1 MVTLK
6 DIAQKTQLSTA
17 TISRV
22 LKEDASLSVSPD
34 TRAKVFAIA
43 QELGYTK
50 HLSKQRPDSSVRK
63 IGILQWYTESRELD
77 DLYYYS
83 IRISLE
89 QRAFALGYDI
99 VRCFHDIASPL
110 LKEVDAVIAIG
121 KFSQQQ
127 MTELAGIHKQLVF
140 VDFDTLADGFSC
152 VTTDFNR
159 SVIQVIDHYLEQGI
173 TEIGMIAGQEETY
186 DKELTLS
193 DPRLRTFK
201 QYLSDRDLYQNR
213 FVFTGPFT
221 SQAGYQLMK
230 EAIDNLGDDLPAAF
244 FVANDSLAVG
254 ALRALHEAQIS
265 VPNRVQ
271 IITFNDTPITKQVYP
286 TLSSI
291 TVFTEEMGIQAVDL
305 VDAMLKKPTTYHPRM
320 VKLGTQLTLRESSL

>member
-6 DIAQKTQLSTA
+6 DIAQKTKLSTA
-17 TISRV
+17 TVSRV

-34 TRAKVFAIA
+34 TRKKVFAIA

-50 HLSKQRPDSSVRK
+50 HLSKQRPDGSVRK
-63 IGILQWYTESRELD
+63 IGIIQWYTKSRELD

-89 QRAFALGYDI
+89 QRALELGYDI
-99 VRCFHDIASPL
+99 VRCFHDISSPL
-110 LKEVDAVIAIG
+110 LKEVDALIAIG
-121 KFSQQQ
+121 KFSHQQ
-127 MTELAGIHKQLVF
+127 MTELAHFHKPLVF

-159 SVIQVIDHYLEQGI
+159 SVMQVIDHYLEQGI
-173 TEIGMIAGQEETY
+173 REIGMIAGQEETY
-186 DKELTLS
+186 DKEVTLL

-201 QYLSDRDLYQNR
+201 QYLSDRDLYQDR
-213 FVFTGPFT
+213 FVFTGSFT
-221 SQAGYQLMK
+221 SQSGYQLMK
-230 EAIDNLGDDLPAAF
+230 EAIDKLGDDLPTAF

-254 ALRALHEAQIS
+254 ALRALHEAQIA

-286 TLSSI
+286 ALSSI

-305 VDAMLKKPTTYHPRM
+305 VHAMLHKPANFHPRM

>member
-22 LKEDASLSVSPD
+22 LKDDASLSVSPD
-34 TRAKVFAIA
+34 TRKKVFAIA

-50 HLSKQRPDSSVRK
+50 HLTKQQPDGNIRK
-63 IGILQWYTESRELD
+63 IGILQWYTESKELD

-99 VRCFHDIASPL
+99 VRCFHDIDSPL
-110 LKEVDAVIAIG
+110 LKEVDALIAIG
-121 KFSQQQ
+121 KFSQHQ
-127 MTELAGIHKQLVF
+127 MAELARLHKQLVF

-152 VTTDFNR
+152 VTTDFKR

-173 TEIGMIAGQEETY
+173 KEIGMIAGQEETY
-186 DKELTLS
+186 DKEVTLL

-201 QYLSDRDLYQNR
+201 QYLTDRNLYQEQ
-213 FVFTGPFT
+213 FVFTGSFT
-221 SQAGYQLMK
+221 SQSGYQLMK
-230 EAIDNLGDDLPAAF
+230 EAIDSLGNNLPPAF
-244 FVANDSLAVG
+244 FIANDSLAVG
-254 ALRALHEAQIS
+254 ALRALQEAQIA
-265 VPNRVQ
+265 VPDRVQ

-286 TLSSI
+286 ALSSI

-305 VDAMLKKPTTYHPRM
+305 VDTMLKKPTNYHPRM
-320 VKLGTQLTLRESSL
+320 VKLGTQLTLRKSSL

>member
-17 TISRV
+17 TVSRV

-34 TRAKVFAIA
+34 TREKVFTIA

-50 HLSKQRPDSSVRK
+50 HLNKQQLDSSTRK

-89 QRAFALGYDI
+89 QHAFALGYDI
-99 VRCFHDIASPL
+99 VRCFHDISSPL
-110 LKEVDAVIAIG
+110 LKEVDALIAIG

-127 MTELAGIHKQLVF
+127 MTELAKQHKQLVF
-140 VDFDTLADGFSC
+140 VDFDTLAEGFSC

-159 SVIQVIDHYLEQGI
+159 SVIRVIDHYLEQGI

-186 DKELTLS
+186 DKKMTLL

-201 QYLSDRDLYQNR
+201 QYLSDHHLYQKR

-230 EAIDNLGDDLPAAF
+230 DAIDSLGEDLPTAF
-244 FVANDSLAVG
+244 FIANDSLAVG
-254 ALRALHEAQIS
+254 ALRALQEAQIT

-271 IITFNDTPITKQVYP
+271 LITFNDTPITKQVYP
-286 TLSSI
+286 ALSSI

-305 VDAMLKKPTTYHPRM
+305 VDAMLQKPTTYHPRM

>member
-6 DIAQKTQLSTA
+6 DIAKKTQLSTA

-22 LKEDASLSVSPD
+22 LKEDTSLSVSPD
-34 TRAKVFAIA
+34 TREKVFAIA

-50 HLSKQRPDSSVRK
+50 HLSKQHPDGSIRK

-89 QRAFALGYDI
+89 QRAFELGYDV

-110 LKEVDAVIAIG
+110 LKEVDALIAIG

-127 MTELAGIHKQLVF
+127 MTELAEHHKQLVF
-140 VDFDTLADGFSC
+140 VDFDTLAEGFSC
-152 VTTDFNR
+152 VTTDFKR

-173 TEIGMIAGQEETY
+173 REIGMIAGQEETY
-186 DKELTLS
+186 DKELTLL

-201 QYLSDRDLYQNR
+201 QYLADRDLYQDR
-213 FVFTGPFT
+213 FVFTGSFT
-221 SQAGYQLMK
+221 SQSGYQLMK
-230 EAIDNLGDDLPAAF
+230 EAIDRLGDALPSAF
-244 FVANDSLAVG
+244 FIANDSLAIG
-254 ALRALHEAQIS
+254 ALRALQEAQIP
-265 VPNRVQ
+265 VPKRVQ
-271 IITFNDTPITKQVYP
+271 LITFNDTAITKQVYP

-291 TVFTEEMGIQAVDL
+291 TVFTEEMGIQAVEL
-305 VDAMLKKPTTYHPRM
+305 VDAMLKKPATYHPRM